1 MTSGKS
7 EITKRKALFPTAF
20 DDIFE
25 GFRKDME
32 DALFFP
38 RWNFL
43 DRRNELVSD
52 LETRLP
58 LCDMEDLGD
67 KYEVTLEAPG
77 IPKDK
82 ITVKAGTNYID
93 LSGEN
98 EKKTEEK
105 RKNYLYNE
113 RSYSSIRRRI
123 STPEEIDP
131 SKIDAKMENGVLHIQ
146 VPKKTPTQN
155 KETKVEVK

>member
-43 DRRNELVSD
+43 DRRNELVPD

>member
-1 MTSGKS
+1 MTSDKS
-7 EITKRKALFPTAF
+7 EITRRKAFFPTAF

-25 GFRKDME
+25 GFRKDIE
-32 DALFFP
+32 DRLFFP
-38 RWNFL
+38 TWSFF
-43 DRRNELVSD
+43 DRRKELLSD

-82 ITVKAGTNYID
+82 INVNAGTDYID
-93 LSGEN
+93 ISGEQ

-113 RSYSSIRRRI
+113 RSYSSLRRRI

-146 VPKKTPTQN
+146 VPKKTPTQS
-155 KETKVEVK
+155 KETKGEGK

>member
-1 MTSGKS
+1 MASDKS
-7 EITKRKALFPTAF
+7 EITRRKALSPTRF

-32 DALFFP
+32 DAFFFP
-38 RWNFL
+38 TWSFPG
-43 DRRNELVSD
+43 RRSELLSD

-82 ITVKAGTNYID
+82 INVKVGTDYID
-93 LSGEN
+93 ISGEQ

-113 RSYSSIRRRI
+113 RSYSSLRRRI

-131 SKIDAKMENGVLHIQ
+131 SKTDAKMENGVLHIQ
-146 VPKKTPTQN
+146 VPKKTPTQS

>member
-7 EITKRKALFPTAF
+7 EITKRKILLPTAF

-105 RKNYLYNE
+105 RKNYVYNE
-113 RSYSSIRRRI
+113 RSYSSLRRRI